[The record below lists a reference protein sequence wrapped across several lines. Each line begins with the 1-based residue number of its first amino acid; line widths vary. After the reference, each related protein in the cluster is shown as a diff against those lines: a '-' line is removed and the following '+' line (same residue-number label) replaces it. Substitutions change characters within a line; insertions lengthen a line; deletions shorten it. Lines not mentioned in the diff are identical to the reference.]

1 LDTPAARPAFLAIVL
16 GEEFFMWRKPAD
28 AKPSSQ
34 SLDSPAAVPAKI
46 ETAPA
51 PAPPAPSPEVPAAP
65 ANSAPLEAPP
75 AQPVAPTI
83 APPPA
88 VRGISRISSGIRIN
102 GEISGDDDL
111 YIDGQAEGQF
121 HFPQAKVTVGPNGKV
136 KANIEARE
144 IVVEGAVTGDLKAS
158 AGVQLGG
165 SSRVQGSLITPRI
178 AIDDGAK
185 LRGKVEMTR
194 AGDTKQLEALAPISK
209 AATVKTSDAPRAI
222 AHASGE

>member
-1 LDTPAARPAFLAIVL
+1 
-16 GEEFFMWRKPAD
+16 MWRKPAE

-34 SLDSPAAVPAKI
+34 SLESTAAVPAKI
-46 ETAPA
+46 QTEAPA
-51 PAPPAPSPEVPAAP
+51 ITPPPSAEIAPTPP
-65 ANSAPLEAPP
+65 ANSASLTPPTQSAAP
-75 AQPVAPTI
+75 AV

-102 GEISGDDDL
+102 GEISGNDDL

-121 HFPQAKVTVGPNGKV
+121 HFPQSKVIVGPNGKV
-136 KANIEARE
+136 QANIEARE
-144 IVVEGAVTGDLKAS
+144 IVIEGTVKGDLKAS

-165 SSRVQGSLITPRI
+165 SSRVQGSLTTPRI
-178 AIDDGAK
+178 SIDDGAR

-194 AGDTKQLEALAPISK
+194 ATDAKLQTDIAAISPSTAL
-209 AATVKTSDAPRAI
+209 KTNDAPRAI

>member
-1 LDTPAARPAFLAIVL
+1 
-16 GEEFFMWRKPAD
+16 MWRKPAE
-28 AKPSSQ
+28 AKPSSR
-34 SLDSPAAVPAKI
+34 SLESTAVVPAKI
-46 ETAPA
+46 QTEAPA
-51 PAPPAPSPEVPAAP
+51 ITLPMPSAEVAPVTPANSASLTPPTQPAAP
-65 ANSAPLEAPP
+65 A
-75 AQPVAPTI
+75 V

-121 HFPQAKVTVGPNGKV
+121 HFPQSKVIVGPNGKV
-136 KANIEARE
+136 QANIEARE
-144 IVVEGAVTGDLKAS
+144 IVIEGTVKGDLKAS

-165 SSRVQGSLITPRI
+165 SSRVQGSLTTPRI
-178 AIDDGAK
+178 AIDDGAR

-194 AGDTKQLEALAPISK
+194 ATDAKPQADIAAISP
-209 AATVKTSDAPRAI
+209 ATAVKTNDAPRAI

>member
-1 LDTPAARPAFLAIVL
+1 
-16 GEEFFMWRKPAD
+16 MWRKPAE

-34 SLDSPAAVPAKI
+34 SLESTAAVPAKI
-46 ETAPA
+46 QTEAPA
-51 PAPPAPSPEVPAAP
+51 ITPPTPSAEIAPTPPANSASLTPPAQPAAP
-65 ANSAPLEAPP
+65 A
-75 AQPVAPTI
+75 V

-102 GEISGDDDL
+102 GEISGNDDL

-121 HFPQAKVTVGPNGKV
+121 HFPQSKVIVGPNGKV
-136 KANIEARE
+136 QANIEARE
-144 IVVEGAVTGDLKAS
+144 IVIEGTVKGDLKAS

-165 SSRVQGSLITPRI
+165 SSRVQGSLTTPRI
-178 AIDDGAK
+178 SIDDGAR

-194 AGDTKQLEALAPISK
+194 ATDAKLQADIAPISP
-209 AATVKTSDAPRAI
+209 ATALKTNDAPRAI

>member
-1 LDTPAARPAFLAIVL
+1 
-16 GEEFFMWRKPAD
+16 MWRKPAD

-46 ETAPA
+46 ETTPVT
-51 PAPPAPSPEVPAAP
+51 APSPETVPAAP
-65 ANSAPLEAPP
+65 ADSVPLAAPP
-75 AQPVAPTI
+75 AQPVAPTV

-144 IVVEGAVTGDLKAS
+144 IVVEGVVTGDLKAS

-194 AGDTKQLEALAPISK
+194 PGEAKPVQDLAPIATP
-209 AATVKTSDAPRAI
+209 AAVKTNDAPRAI

>member
-1 LDTPAARPAFLAIVL
+1 
-16 GEEFFMWRKPAD
+16 MWRKPAD

-34 SLDSPAAVPAKI
+34 SLESNAAVPGKAQTTI
-46 ETAPA
+46 PATPPTTASADVAPA
-51 PAPPAPSPEVPAAP
+51 AAAVPVPVVTPPVQAAATSVATSV
-65 ANSAPLEAPP
+65 AN
-75 AQPVAPTI
+75 
-83 APPPA
+83 PPPA
-88 VRGISRISSGIRIN
+88 RGISRISSGIRIK
-102 GEISGDDDL
+102 GEISGNDDL

-144 IVVEGAVTGDLKAS
+144 IVVEGIVTGDLKAS
-158 AGVQLGG
+158 ANVQLGG

-178 AIDDGAK
+178 AIDDGAR

-194 AGDTKQLEALAPISK
+194 AGDAKPLEALAPISPP
-209 AATVKTSDAPRAI
+209 ATVTTNETPRAI

>member
-1 LDTPAARPAFLAIVL
+1 
-16 GEEFFMWRKPAD
+16 MWRKPTE

-34 SLDSPAAVPAKI
+34 SLESTTSVPAKI
-46 ETAPA
+46 QTEAPA
-51 PAPPAPSPEVPAAP
+51 TTPPTPAAEIPPTPP
-65 ANSAPLEAPP
+65 ANSASLTPP
-75 AQPVAPTI
+75 TQPAALAV

-88 VRGISRISSGIRIN
+88 ARGISRISSGIRIN

-121 HFPQAKVTVGPNGKV
+121 HFQQSKVIVGPNGKV
-136 KANIEARE
+136 QANIEARE
-144 IVVEGAVTGDLKAS
+144 IVIEGTVKGDLKAS

-165 SSRVQGSLITPRI
+165 SSHVQGSLTTPRI
-178 AIDDGAK
+178 AIDDGAR

-194 AGDTKQLEALAPISK
+194 ATDAKLQADIAAISPS
-209 AATVKTSDAPRAI
+209 TPLKTNDAPRAI

>member
-1 LDTPAARPAFLAIVL
+1 
-16 GEEFFMWRKPAD
+16 MWRKPAE

-34 SLDSPAAVPAKI
+34 SLESTAAVPAKI
-46 ETAPA
+46 QTEAPAITPPTPSAEIA
-51 PAPPAPSPEVPAAP
+51 PAPPANSASLTPPTQPAAP
-65 ANSAPLEAPP
+65 A
-75 AQPVAPTI
+75 V

-102 GEISGDDDL
+102 GEISGNDDL

-121 HFPQAKVTVGPNGKV
+121 HFPQSKVIVGPNGKV
-136 KANIEARE
+136 QANIEARE
-144 IVVEGAVTGDLKAS
+144 IVIEGTVKGDLKAS

-165 SSRVQGSLITPRI
+165 SSRVQGSLTTPRI
-178 AIDDGAK
+178 SIDDGAR

-194 AGDTKQLEALAPISK
+194 ATDAKLQTDIAVISPSTAL
-209 AATVKTSDAPRAI
+209 KTNDAPRAI